1 MVEGTPLLRVHPVKN
16 WIQGSNPCV
25 SAINNIQAH
34 DSVGFFIFTEFA
46 ANILWLD
53 WKVIA
58 VSLVPSFSKQPN
70 NRFAAI

>member
-1 MVEGTPLLRVHPVKN
+1 M
-16 WIQGSNPCV
+16 
-25 SAINNIQAH
+25 
-34 DSVGFFIFTEFA
+34 GFFVFTEFA

-53 WKVIA
+53 WKIVA